1 MDIINPLY
9 KTKSKT
15 EKNRLSITKLTPDEI
30 SIPPG
35 RSRCPNGFHK
45 NKKTGRCTRKKKQVA
60 VAVPQK
66 KNTMTVKKLTPDEI
80 SIPPGKSRCPNG
92 YHKNKKTGR
101 CTRKKKPATATIKNN
116 TPLQQ
121 QQISLAIH
129 KLVNEN
135 KLKTTGNKTYVSNV
149 VPLLSKQLT
158 QQKSFSPQINQQLVT
173 MRTPK
178 EVSNIFGCGA
188 ERKISKGSASERGL
202 LKVMVGTNKAGEP
215 ICVTRRNKKAV
226 QVLLN
231 NLRTSK
237 TLDCSR
243 VISPVQVQSN
253 CWFNTMFMT
262 FFISDKGRKFFRFFR
277 QLMIEGK
284 QANGVDIKPPALAEA
299 LFVLN
304 ACIEACHNITDSSYV
319 KELALVMDTN
329 NVIRRIYKAIPKKR
343 YYAIKNVGVA
353 NNPIEYYE
361 AIVNFLGNDSLYIHR
376 KYYRNAKELDDLA
389 KGNISFIPTDE
400 VPDVYVAEIL
410 PVKKGI
416 STLLTNKPL
425 SFKINSHKYV
435 LDSAIVRDTKKRHF
449 CSLLTCGGKEMG
461 YDGVSLA
468 RMQRF
473 DWKNKINED
482 VSWTFEGSVWEGT
495 NKNVLWNFCR
505 EYTILFYYRVD

>member
-1 MDIINPLY
+1 
-9 KTKSKT
+9 
-15 EKNRLSITKLTPDEI
+15 
-30 SIPPG
+30 
-35 RSRCPNGFHK
+35 
-45 NKKTGRCTRKKKQVA
+45 
-60 VAVPQK
+60 
-66 KNTMTVKKLTPDEI
+66 
-80 SIPPGKSRCPNG
+80 
-92 YHKNKKTGR
+92 
-101 CTRKKKPATATIKNN
+101 
-116 TPLQQ
+116 
-121 QQISLAIH
+121 
-129 KLVNEN
+129 
-135 KLKTTGNKTYVSNV
+135 
-149 VPLLSKQLT
+149 
-158 QQKSFSPQINQQLVT
+158 
-173 MRTPK
+173 
-178 EVSNIFGCGA
+178 
-188 ERKISKGSASERGL
+188 
-202 LKVMVGTNKAGEP
+202 MVGTNKAGEP
-215 ICVTRRNKKAV
+215 ICVTRKNKKAV

-284 QANGVDIKPPALAEA
+284 QANGADIKPPALAEA

-376 KYYRNAKELDDLA
+376 EYYRNAKELDDLA

-416 STLLTNKPL
+416 STLLTNKPI